1 VSHSDLPTLPLAVGL
16 LVVGTVLLV
25 FHDRLA
31 GYWSKASGKPI
42 PRGLSYFYLYLL
54 GPVFLLTLG
63 VLALL
68 SVLLFR

>member
-1 VSHSDLPTLPLAVGL
+1 MSHPDLPTLPVAVGL

-25 FHDRLA
+25 LHDRLA
-31 GYWSKASGKPI
+31 GYWSKALGRPV
-42 PRGLSYFYLYLL
+42 PRGLNYFYRYLL
-54 GPVFLLTLG
+54 GPIFLLTLG